1 MIGFIFHLNLNSSVN
16 ANAKHFYGLTLLCYF
31 DG

>member
-1 MIGFIFHLNLNSSVN
+1 MIGFVFHLNLNSSV
-16 ANAKHFYGLTLLCYF
+16 NAKHFYGLTLLCSL